1 MEHFA
6 SVLRPR
12 GQRPGAD
19 LTLTSPGE
27 AEKARRFHSGLP
39 GYAPTP
45 LVSLDGLAHSLG
57 VSKIWIKDESKR
69 FGLNAFKA
77 LGGSYA
83 MARCLSEKLGKPLEE
98 MSFEELCAPAA
109 RRALGDITFVT
120 ATDGNH
126 GRGVA
131 WAARLLGQ
139 KAVVYMP
146 KGSAAERLENIRAQ
160 GAQAE
165 ITEYNYDDAVRLA
178 NRMAEEHGWILIQD
192 TAWPGYEEIPA
203 HIMQGYTTLAAE
215 TLQQLEEQGAERP
228 THLFLQ
234 AGVGSFYMPKG
245 SAAER
250 LENIRAQGA
259 QAEITEYNYDDAVR
273 LANRMAEE
281 HGWILIQDTAW
292 PGYEEIP
299 AHIMQGYTTLAAE
312 TLQQLEERP
321 THLFLQAGVG
331 SFAGAALG
339 FFTSV
344 WGEERPVTAIVE
356 PDRADCL
363 FRTAQADDGA
373 LHFVT
378 GDMDSMMAG
387 LCCGE
392 PCTISWKIIDAYAD
406 AFLSCGDGYAAR
418 GMRLLARP
426 EEGDPAVV
434 SGESGA
440 VTAGVLDALMR
451 GDAPSEVRQALGLNE
466 SSRVLLVSTEGDTD
480 QENYQRIINGED

>member
-215 TLQQLEEQGAERP
+215 TLQQLEEKGAD
-228 THLFLQ
+228 TS
-234 AGVGSFYMPKG
+234 AGVVLVSSGFHLTRARMLW
-245 SAAER
+245 ER
-250 LENIRAQGA
+250 ASGGA
-259 QAEITEYNYDDAVR
+259 GE
-273 LANRMAEE
+273 LS
-281 HGWILIQDTAW
+281 
-292 PGYEEIP
+292 
-299 AHIMQGYTTLAAE
+299 TLAA
-312 TLQQLEERP
+312 
-321 THLFLQAGVG
+321 
-331 SFAGAALG
+331 
-339 FFTSV
+339 
-344 WGEERPVTAIVE
+344 
-356 PDRADCL
+356 
-363 FRTAQADDGA
+363 
-373 LHFVT
+373 
-378 GDMDSMMAG
+378 
-387 LCCGE
+387 
-392 PCTISWKIIDAYAD
+392 PCTHVPSRLKMYIREPFALVKS
-406 AFLSCGDGYAAR
+406 FLFDR
-418 GMRLLARP
+418 
-426 EEGDPAVV
+426 
-434 SGESGA
+434 
-440 VTAGVLDALMR
+440 
-451 GDAPSEVRQALGLNE
+451 
-466 SSRVLLVSTEGDTD
+466 
-480 QENYQRIINGED
+480 

>member
-203 HIMQGYTTLAAE
+203 WIMEGYTTIAWELF
-215 TLQQLEEQGAERP
+215 QQLEDMGGQ
-228 THLFLQ
+228 
-234 AGVGSFYMPKG
+234 M
-245 SAAER
+245 
-250 LENIRAQGA
+250 
-259 QAEITEYNYDDAVR
+259 
-273 LANRMAEE
+273 
-281 HGWILIQDTAW
+281 
-292 PGYEEIP
+292 
-299 AHIMQGYTTLAAE
+299 
-312 TLQQLEERP
+312 P

-331 SFAGAALG
+331 SFAGAMLG
-339 FFTSV
+339 SFAARMGKDCPITC
-344 WGEERPVTAIVE
+344 IVE

-363 FRTAQADDGA
+363 YRSARAADGK
-373 LHFVT
+373 LHPVT
-378 GDMDSMMAG
+378 GEMNSMMAG

-392 PCTISWKIIDAYAD
+392 PCTISWEIIRPGAA
-406 AFLSCGDGYAAR
+406 AFLSCSDEYSAM
-418 GMRLLARP
+418 GMRLLGRP
-426 EEGDPAVV
+426 EPGDPAVV

-440 VTAGVLDALMR
+440 VGVGALSAILHEEKLEDLR
-451 GDAPSEVRQALGLNE
+451 WSLGLNE
-466 SSRVLLVSTEGDTD
+466 SSRVLCVSTEGDTD
-480 QENYQRIINGED
+480 RTNYQKIVGERG

>member
-234 AGVGSFYMPKG
+234 AGVGSF
-245 SAAER
+245 
-250 LENIRAQGA
+250 
-259 QAEITEYNYDDAVR
+259 
-273 LANRMAEE
+273 
-281 HGWILIQDTAW
+281 
-292 PGYEEIP
+292 
-299 AHIMQGYTTLAAE
+299 
-312 TLQQLEERP
+312 
-321 THLFLQAGVG
+321 
-331 SFAGAALG
+331 AGAALG

-406 AFLSCGDGYAAR
+406 AFLSCLH
-418 GMRLLARP
+418 RLP
-426 EEGDPAVV
+426 I
-434 SGESGA
+434 ES
-440 VTAGVLDALMR
+440 
-451 GDAPSEVRQALGLNE
+451 
-466 SSRVLLVSTEGDTD
+466 
-480 QENYQRIINGED
+480 

>member
-131 WAARLLGQ
+131 WAARELGCR
-139 KAVVYMP
+139 AVVYLP
-146 KGSAAERLENIRAQ
+146 KGSAQERLDNILAL

-165 ITEYNYDDAVRLA
+165 ITDLNYDDAVRLA
-178 NRMAEEHGWILIQD
+178 TRKSEESGWVLIQD
-192 TAWPGYEEIPA
+192 TAWPGYEQIPA
-203 HIMQGYTTLAAE
+203 WIMEGYTALAGEIFDQLAE
-215 TLQQLEEQGAERP
+215 AGEEP
-228 THLFLQ
+228 
-234 AGVGSFYMPKG
+234 
-245 SAAER
+245 
-250 LENIRAQGA
+250 
-259 QAEITEYNYDDAVR
+259 
-273 LANRMAEE
+273 
-281 HGWILIQDTAW
+281 
-292 PGYEEIP
+292 
-299 AHIMQGYTTLAAE
+299 
-312 TLQQLEERP
+312 P

-331 SFAGAALG
+331 SFAGAVLG
-339 FFTSV
+339 SV
-344 WGEERPVTAIVE
+344 RNRWGKNCPVTCIVE
-356 PDRADCL
+356 PDQADCL
-363 FRTAQADDGA
+363 YRTAKAADGQ
-373 LHFVT
+373 LHPVT
-378 GDMDSMMAG
+378 GDMNSMMAG

-392 PCTISWKIIDAYAD
+392 PCTLAWDVLGPCAD
-406 AFLSCGDGYAAR
+406 AFLSCSDDYAAL
-418 GMRLLARP
+418 GMRLLGQPR
-426 EEGDPAVV
+426 GSDPVIV

-440 VTAGVLDALMR
+440 VGVGALAGILHEEELHDLCWT
-451 GDAPSEVRQALGLNE
+451 LGLGE
-466 SSRVLLVSTEGDTD
+466 RSRVLCISTEGDTD
-480 QENYQRIINGED
+480 RANYQKILQERK

>member
-27 AEKARRFHSGLP
+27 AERARRFHSGLP

-215 TLQQLEEQGAERP
+215 TLQTAGLEAAC
-228 THLFLQ
+228 T
-234 AGVGSFYMPKG
+234 
-245 SAAER
+245 AAEVGCNTFLLEKGETAAGGAGGGEAHPSVSPGGGGQLRRCGAGLLYLRMGGGAAGHRHRGARPGR
-250 LENIRAQGA
+250 LPVPHR
-259 QAEITEYNYDDAVR
+259 
-273 LANRMAEE
+273 
-281 HGWILIQDTAW
+281 
-292 PGYEEIP
+292 PG
-299 AHIMQGYTTLAAE
+299 
-312 TLQQLEERP
+312 RRR
-321 THLFLQAGVG
+321 
-331 SFAGAALG
+331 GAALRHRG
-339 FFTSV
+339 HGQHDGGSV
-344 WGEERPVTAIVE
+344 LR
-356 PDRADCL
+356 R
-363 FRTAQADDGA
+363 A
-373 LHFVT
+373 LHHQLEDHRCLRGCLPVLR
-378 GDMDSMMAG
+378 GRIRRPGNASAGPAGGGRPGGGVRGVRRSDSRGAG
-387 LCCGE
+387 C
-392 PCTISWKIIDAYAD
+392 PDA
-406 AFLSCGDGYAAR
+406 GR
-418 GMRLLARP
+418 H
-426 EEGDPAVV
+426 
-434 SGESGA
+434 
-440 VTAGVLDALMR
+440 
-451 GDAPSEVRQALGLNE
+451 
-466 SSRVLLVSTEGDTD
+466 TD